1 MFEIWLDLN
10 YFGNAKGLLLV
21 ISAFEWDT
29 SRFYDPLTQGFIF
42 PFYRK
47 EY

>member
-1 MFEIWLDLN
+1 MAGFKIFWS
-10 YFGNAKGLLLV
+10 AKGLLLV
-21 ISAFEWDT
+21 ISAFVWDT
-29 SRFYDPLTQGFIF
+29 SRFHDPLTQGFTF